1 MDDMK
6 MKVLLYLKK
15 SSRDRSGKAP
25 IMGRITLGRSIAQFS
40 CKLFCNPDL
49 WNPRESRMDGKSR
62 EAVEVNGRLD
72 NLLLAVQS
80 SHQSLLA
87 KGSPF
92 DATDIKEHF
101 QGSVQS
107 RTMLLERFDGLIEDM
122 EEHVGIDIKRESL
135 VLYRQTRMR
144 LQQFIRAKHN
154 ASDLT
159 FSQLTEDFIKQF
171 EQFATGEVGLKQ
183 STCYNMVILV
193 KKVCKLAYREG
204 AADTLLFDNVH
215 VDKGDSR
222 LPKALDKD
230 ALDKLKALC
239 FDGWEIDLET
249 ARDVFLFACY
259 TGAAYCDLMALNRG
273 HLVCDDE
280 GALWLKFNRQK
291 TGVLCRVK
299 LLPEALRLMN
309 RLSDEGRDTLL
320 PHINYLTY
328 QSHLKV
334 LRLRAGI
341 ALPFTSHTARHTFA
355 TLVTLEQGVPIE
367 TVSKM
372 LGHSTVR
379 MTERYAKVTPQK
391 LFEEFDRLIAFTE
404 DLYLTI

>member
-1 MDDMK
+1 MDDKK

-15 SSRDRSGKAP
+15 SSCDRSGKAP

-49 WNPRESRMDGKSR
+49 WNPRESRVDGKSR

-80 SHQSLLA
+80 SYQSLLA

-101 QGSVQS
+101 QGCVQS

-122 EEHVGIDIKRESL
+122 EEHVGVDIKRESL

-159 FSQLTEDFIKQF
+159 FSQLTEDFVKQF

-204 AADTLLFDNVH
+204 AADALLFDNVH

-222 LPKALDKD
+222 LPKALDRE
-230 ALDKLKALC
+230 ALDMLKALC
-239 FDGWEIDLET
+239 FDGWEADLET

-299 LLPEALRLMN
+299 LLPEALQLMN
-309 RLSDEGRDTLL
+309 KLHDESRDTLL
-320 PHINYLTY
+320 PHIHYITY
-328 QSHLKV
+328 QSHLKA

-341 ALPFTSHTARHTFA
+341 TLPFTTHTARHTFA
-355 TLVTLEQGVPIE
+355 TLITLEQGVPIE

-404 DLYLTI
+404 DLHLTI

>member
-1 MDDMK
+1 MK

-15 SSRDRSGKAP
+15 SSLDRSGKAP
-25 IMGRITLGRSIAQFS
+25 IMGRITLGRSVAQFS
-40 CKLFCNPDL
+40 CKLSCNPDL
-49 WNPRESRMDGKSR
+49 WNPRESRVDGKSR
-62 EAVEVNGRLD
+62 EAVEVNRRLD

-80 SHQSLLA
+80 SYQSLLA
-87 KGSPF
+87 KGAPF

-107 RTMLLERFDGLIEDM
+107 RAMLLERFDDLIKEM
-122 EEHVGIDIKRESL
+122 EEHVDIDIKENSL
-135 VLYRQTRMR
+135 ASYRQTRAQLHR
-144 LQQFIRAKHN
+144 FIRAKHN
-154 ASDLT
+154 VSDLA
-159 FSQLTEDFIKQF
+159 FSQLTEDFIQQF
-171 EQFATGEVGLKQ
+171 EQYVTGEVGLKQ
-183 STCYNMVILV
+183 STCYNMIVLI

-215 VDKGDSR
+215 IDKGDSR

-230 ALDKLKALC
+230 ALDKLKALR
-239 FDGWEIDLET
+239 FDGLDGDMKT
-249 ARDVFLFACY
+249 SRDVFLFACY
-259 TGAAYCDLMALNRG
+259 TGAAYCDLMALNRE
-273 HLVCDDE
+273 HLIRDDE

-299 LLPEALRLMN
+299 LLPEALRL
-309 RLSDEGRDTLL
+309 LKQLHSDARETLL
-320 PHINYLTY
+320 PYMNYATY
-328 QSHLKV
+328 LSCLKAIS
-334 LRLRAGI
+334 LRAGLSLTI
-341 ALPFTSHTARHTFA
+341 TTHTARHTFA

-404 DLYLTI
+404 DLHLTI

>member
-1 MDDMK
+1 MK
-6 MKVLLYLKK
+6 MQVLLYLKK

-40 CKLFCNPDL
+40 CKLSCNPDL

-72 NLLLAVQS
+72 NLLLAVQTS
-80 SHQSLLA
+80 YQSLLA

-92 DATDIKEHF
+92 DATNIKEHF

-122 EEHVGIDIKRESL
+122 EEYVGVDIKRESL
-135 VLYRQTRMR
+135 VLYRQTRTR
-144 LQQFIRAKHN
+144 LQQFIRSQYN
-154 ASDLT
+154 VSDLT

-391 LFEEFDRLIAFTE
+391 LFEEFDRLITFTK
-404 DLYLTI
+404 DLHLTI

>member
-1 MDDMK
+1 

-15 SSRDRSGKAP
+15 SSLDRSGKAP
-25 IMGRITLGRSIAQFS
+25 IMGRITLGRSIAKFS

-62 EAVEVNGRLD
+62 EAVEVNAKLD
-72 NLLLAVQS
+72 NLLLAVQAS
-80 SHQSLLA
+80 YQSLLA

-92 DATDIKEHF
+92 DATDIKEDF

-107 RTMLLERFDGLIEDM
+107 RTLFLERFDVLIENM
-122 EEHVGIDIKRESL
+122 EKHVGVDIKDNSL
-135 VLYRQTRMR
+135 ASYRQTRAQLHR
-144 LQQFIRAKHN
+144 FIRAKYN
-154 ASDLT
+154 ASDLA
-159 FSQLTEDFIKQF
+159 FSQLTEDFIQQF
-171 EQFATGEVGLKQ
+171 EQYVTGEMGLKQ
-183 STCYNMVILV
+183 STCYNMIVLI
-193 KKVCKLAYREG
+193 KKACKLAYREG

-230 ALDKLKALC
+230 ALDKLKALR
-239 FDGWEIDLET
+239 FDGLDSLDGDMET
-249 ARDVFLFACY
+249 SRDVFLFACY
-259 TGAAYCDLMALNRG
+259 TGAAYCDLMALNRE
-273 HLVCDDE
+273 HLIRDDE

-299 LLPEALRLMN
+299 LLPEALRLLEQLHN
-309 RLSDEGRDTLL
+309 DARETLL
-320 PHINYLTY
+320 PYMNYATY
-328 QSHLKV
+328 LSCLKAIS
-334 LRLRAGI
+334 LRAGLS
-341 ALPFTSHTARHTFA
+341 LPITTHTARHTFA

-404 DLYLTI
+404 DLHLTI

>member
-1 MDDMK
+1 ME

-15 SSRDRSGKAP
+15 GTRDRSGKAP
-25 IMGRITLGRSIAQFS
+25 IMGRITLGRSVAQFS
-40 CKLFCNPDL
+40 CKLSCNPDL

-72 NLLLAVQS
+72 NLLLAVQAS
-80 SHQSLLA
+80 YQSLLA

-101 QGSVQS
+101 QGSVQA
-107 RTMLLERFDGLIEDM
+107 RCMLIERLDLLVK
-122 EEHVGIDIKRESL
+122 EREKHVGIDLKARSMYN
-135 VLYRQTRMR
+135 YRSARNR
-144 LQQFIRAKHN
+144 LQEFIRQQYN
-154 ASDLT
+154 AADLA
-159 FSQLTEDFIKQF
+159 FSQLTEGFIYEFQTF
-171 EQFATGEVGLKQ
+171 CLGRCGLQ
-183 STCYNMVILV
+183 ESTFFGTASLL
-193 KKVCKLAYREG
+193 KTVCRLAYREG
-204 AADTLLFDNVH
+204 LTDVLLFNKVC
-215 VDKGDSR
+215 VERGDKKT
-222 LPKALDKD
+222 PKALDKA

-239 FDGWEIDLET
+239 FDGWEADLET

-299 LLPEALRLMN
+299 LLPEALQLMN
-309 RLSDEGRDTLL
+309 KLHDESRDTLL
-320 PHINYLTY
+320 PHIHYITY
-328 QSHLKV
+328 QSHLKA

-341 ALPFTSHTARHTFA
+341 TLPFTTHTARHTFA
-355 TLVTLEQGVPIE
+355 TLITLEQGVPIE

-404 DLYLTI
+404 DLHLTI

>member
-1 MDDMK
+1 

-15 SSRDRSGKAP
+15 SSLDRSGKAP

-49 WNPRESRMDGKSR
+49 WNPRESRMNGKSR
-62 EAVEVNGRLD
+62 EAVEVNTKLD
-72 NLLLAVQS
+72 HLLLAVQS
-80 SHQSLLA
+80 SYQSLLA

-101 QGSVQS
+101 QGCVQS

-122 EEHVGIDIKRESL
+122 EEHVGVDIKRESL

-159 FSQLTEDFIKQF
+159 FSQLTEDFVKQF

-204 AADTLLFDNVH
+204 AADALLFDNVH

-222 LPKALDKD
+222 LPKALDRE

-309 RLSDEGRDTLL
+309 RLSDEGRNTLL

-391 LFEEFDRLIAFTE
+391 LFEEFDRLITFTK
-404 DLYLTI
+404 DLHLTI

>member
-40 CKLFCNPDL
+40 CKLSCNPDL

-72 NLLLAVQS
+72 NLLLAVQTS
-80 SHQSLLA
+80 YQSLLA

-92 DATDIKEHF
+92 DATNIKEHF

-135 VLYRQTRMR
+135 VLYRQTRTR
-144 LQQFIRAKHN
+144 LQQFIRSQYN
-154 ASDLT
+154 VSDLT

-404 DLYLTI
+404 DLHLTI

>member
-1 MDDMK
+1 
-6 MKVLLYLKK
+6 
-15 SSRDRSGKAP
+15 
-25 IMGRITLGRSIAQFS
+25 
-40 CKLFCNPDL
+40 
-49 WNPRESRMDGKSR
+49 
-62 EAVEVNGRLD
+62 
-72 NLLLAVQS
+72 
-80 SHQSLLA
+80 
-87 KGSPF
+87 
-92 DATDIKEHF
+92 
-101 QGSVQS
+101 
-107 RTMLLERFDGLIEDM
+107 
-122 EEHVGIDIKRESL
+122 
-135 VLYRQTRMR
+135 
-144 LQQFIRAKHN
+144 
-154 ASDLT
+154 
-159 FSQLTEDFIKQF
+159 
-171 EQFATGEVGLKQ
+171 
-183 STCYNMVILV
+183 
-193 KKVCKLAYREG
+193 
-204 AADTLLFDNVH
+204 
-215 VDKGDSR
+215 
-222 LPKALDKD
+222 
-230 ALDKLKALC
+230 
-239 FDGWEIDLET
+239 
-249 ARDVFLFACY
+249 
-259 TGAAYCDLMALNRG
+259 MALNRG

-391 LFEEFDRLIAFTE
+391 LFEEFDRLITFTK
-404 DLYLTI
+404 DLHLTI

>member
-1 MDDMK
+1 MDDKK

-15 SSRDRSGKAP
+15 SSLDRSGKAP

-40 CKLFCNPDL
+40 CKLFCNPNL

-80 SHQSLLA
+80 SYQSLLA

-101 QGSVQS
+101 QGCVQS

-122 EEHVGIDIKRESL
+122 EEHVGVDIKRESL

-159 FSQLTEDFIKQF
+159 FSQLTEDFVKQF

-204 AADTLLFDNVH
+204 AADSLLFDNVH
-215 VDKGDSR
+215 VDKGDRR
-222 LPKALDKD
+222 LPKALDRD

-320 PHINYLTY
+320 PHIHYTTY
-328 QSHLKV
+328 QSHLKA

-341 ALPFTSHTARHTFA
+341 TLPFTTHTARHTFA
-355 TLVTLEQGVPIE
+355 TLITLEQGVPIE

-379 MTERYAKVTPQK
+379 MTERYAKVTPQM

-404 DLYLTI
+404 DLHLTI

>member
-1 MDDMK
+1 

-15 SSRDRSGKAP
+15 SSLDRSGKAP

-80 SHQSLLA
+80 SYQSLLA

-135 VLYRQTRMR
+135 VLYRQTRAR
-144 LQQFIRAKHN
+144 LQQLIRAKHN

-159 FSQLTEDFIKQF
+159 FSQLTENFIKQF
-171 EQFATGEVGLKQ
+171 EQFVTGEVGLKQ
-183 STCYNMVILV
+183 STCYNMIVLI

-204 AADTLLFDNVH
+204 AADSLLFDNVH

-222 LPKALDKD
+222 LPKALDRE

-259 TGAAYCDLMALNRG
+259 TGAAYCDLMALNPE
-273 HLVCDDE
+273 HLIRDDE
-280 GALWLKFNRQK
+280 GVLWLKFNRQK

-299 LLPEALRLMN
+299 LLPEVLRLMN
-309 RLSDEGRDTLL
+309 RLSDERRNTLL
-320 PHINYLTY
+320 PHIDYLTY

-341 ALPFTSHTARHTFA
+341 ALPITSHTARHTFA
-355 TLVTLEQGVPIE
+355 TLITLEQGVPIE

-404 DLYLTI
+404 DLHLTI

>member
-1 MDDMK
+1 MDDKK

-15 SSRDRSGKAP
+15 SSLDRSGKAP

-40 CKLFCNPDL
+40 CKLFCNPNL

-80 SHQSLLA
+80 SYQSLLA

-101 QGSVQS
+101 QGCVQS

-122 EEHVGIDIKRESL
+122 EEHVGVDIKRESL

-159 FSQLTEDFIKQF
+159 FSQLTEDFVKQF

-204 AADTLLFDNVH
+204 AADSLLFDNVH
-215 VDKGDSR
+215 VDKGDRR
-222 LPKALDKD
+222 LPKALDRD

-320 PHINYLTY
+320 PHIHYTTY
-328 QSHLKV
+328 QSHLKA

-341 ALPFTSHTARHTFA
+341 TLPFTTHTARHTFA
-355 TLVTLEQGVPIE
+355 TLITLEQGVPIE

-404 DLYLTI
+404 DLHLTI

>member
-1 MDDMK
+1 

-62 EAVEVNGRLD
+62 EAVEVNAKLD
-72 NLLLAVQS
+72 HLLLAVQAS
-80 SHQSLLA
+80 YQSLLA
-87 KGSPF
+87 KGAPF

-101 QGSVQS
+101 QGSVQA
-107 RTMLLERFDGLIEDM
+107 RCMLIERLDLLVK
-122 EEHVGIDIKRESL
+122 EREKHVGIDLKARSMYN
-135 VLYRQTRMR
+135 YRSARNR
-144 LQQFIRAKHN
+144 LQEFIRQQYN
-154 ASDLT
+154 ATDLA
-159 FSQLTEDFIKQF
+159 FSQLTEGFIYEFQTF
-171 EQFATGEVGLKQ
+171 CLGRCGLQ
-183 STCYNMVILV
+183 ESTFFGTASLL
-193 KKVCKLAYREG
+193 KTVCRLAYREG
-204 AADTLLFDNVH
+204 LTDVLLFNKVR
-215 VDKGDSR
+215 VERGDKKT
-222 LPKALDKD
+222 PKALDRD

-239 FDGWEIDLET
+239 FDGWEIDLEI

-273 HLVCDDE
+273 HLVRDDE
-280 GALWLKFNRQK
+280 GALWLKFSRQK
-291 TGVLCRVK
+291 TGVLCRIK

-309 RLSDEGRDTLL
+309 RLSDEGRNTLL
-320 PHINYLTY
+320 PHIHYATY
-328 QSHLKV
+328 QSHLKA

-341 ALPFTSHTARHTFA
+341 TLPFKTHTARHTFA
-355 TLVTLEQGVPIE
+355 TLITLEQGVPIE

-404 DLYLTI
+404 DLHLTI

>member
-1 MDDMK
+1 

-62 EAVEVNGRLD
+62 EAVEVNAKLD
-72 NLLLAVQS
+72 NLLLAVQAS
-80 SHQSLLA
+80 YQSLLA

-92 DATDIKEHF
+92 DATDIKDHF

-107 RTMLLERFDGLIEDM
+107 RTLFLERFDVLIENM
-122 EEHVGIDIKRESL
+122 EKHVGVDIKDNSL
-135 VLYRQTRMR
+135 ASYRQTRAQLHR
-144 LQQFIRAKHN
+144 FIRAKYN
-154 ASDLT
+154 ASDLA
-159 FSQLTEDFIKQF
+159 FSQLTEDFIQQF
-171 EQFATGEVGLKQ
+171 EQYVTGEMGLKQ
-183 STCYNMVILV
+183 STCYNMIVLI
-193 KKVCKLAYREG
+193 KKACKLAYREG

-230 ALDKLKALC
+230 ALDKLKALR
-239 FDGWEIDLET
+239 FDGLDSLDEDMET
-249 ARDVFLFACY
+249 SRDVFLFACY
-259 TGAAYCDLMALNRG
+259 TGAAYCDLMALNRE
-273 HLVCDDE
+273 HLVRDDK

-299 LLPEALRLMN
+299 LLPEALRLLEQLHN
-309 RLSDEGRDTLL
+309 DARETLL
-320 PHINYLTY
+320 PYMNYATY
-328 QSHLKV
+328 LSCLKAIS
-334 LRLRAGI
+334 LRAGLS
-341 ALPFTSHTARHTFA
+341 LPITTHTARHTFA

-404 DLYLTI
+404 DLHLTI

>member
-1 MDDMK
+1 MDDKK

-40 CKLFCNPDL
+40 CKLSCNPDL

-72 NLLLAVQS
+72 NLLLAVQTS
-80 SHQSLLA
+80 YQSLLA

-92 DATDIKEHF
+92 DATNIKEHF

-122 EEHVGIDIKRESL
+122 EEYVGVDIKRESL
-135 VLYRQTRMR
+135 VLYRQTRTR
-144 LQQFIRAKHN
+144 LQQFIRSQYN
-154 ASDLT
+154 VSDLT

-404 DLYLTI
+404 DLHLTI

>member
-40 CKLFCNPDL
+40 CKLSCSPDL
-49 WNPRESRMDGKSR
+49 WNSRESRMDGKSR

-72 NLLLAVQS
+72 NLLLAVHSSYQS
-80 SHQSLLA
+80 MLA
-87 KGSPF
+87 KGVPF

-101 QGSVQS
+101 QGCVQA
-107 RTMLLERFDGLIEDM
+107 RCMLIERLDLLVK
-122 EEHVGIDIKRESL
+122 EREKHVGIDLKARSMYN
-135 VLYRQTRMR
+135 YRSARNR
-144 LQQFIRAKHN
+144 LQEFIRQQYN
-154 ASDLT
+154 ATDLA
-159 FSQLTEDFIKQF
+159 FSQLTEGFIYEFQTF
-171 EQFATGEVGLKQ
+171 CLGRCGLQESSFFGTASLLK
-183 STCYNMVILV
+183 T
-193 KKVCKLAYREG
+193 VCRLAYREG
-204 AADTLLFDNVH
+204 LTDVLLFNKVR
-215 VDKGDSR
+215 VERGDKKT
-222 LPKALDKD
+222 PKALDK
-230 ALDKLKALC
+230 AAMEKLKALY
-239 FDGWEIDLET
+239 FDSLEEDMET
-249 ARDVFLFACY
+249 SRDVFLFACY
-259 TGAAYCDLMALNRG
+259 TGAAYCDLMALRPE
-273 HLVCDDE
+273 HLVRDDE

-309 RLSDEGRDTLL
+309 RLSDEGRDTSL

-328 QSHLKV
+328 QSHLKA

-341 ALPFTSHTARHTFA
+341 TLPFTTHTARHTFA
-355 TLVTLEQGVPIE
+355 TLITLEQGVPIE

-404 DLYLTI
+404 DLHLTI

>member
-1 MDDMK
+1 

-15 SSRDRSGKAP
+15 SSCDRSGKAP

-72 NLLLAVQS
+72 NLLLAVQAS
-80 SHQSLLA
+80 YQSLLA
-87 KGSPF
+87 KSSPF

-107 RTMLLERFDGLIEDM
+107 RTMLLERFDGLIEEMKD
-122 EEHVGIDIKRESL
+122 HVGVDIKENSL
-135 VLYRQTRMR
+135 AACRQTRAR
-144 LQQFIRAKHN
+144 LQQFIQAKYKV
-154 ASDLT
+154 SDLA

-171 EQFATGEVGLKQ
+171 EQYVIGEVGLKQ
-183 STCYNMVILV
+183 STCYNMIVLI

-204 AADTLLFDNVH
+204 AADSLLFDNVH

-222 LPKALDKD
+222 LPKALDKE
-230 ALDKLKALC
+230 ALDKLKALH
-239 FDGWEIDLET
+239 FDGLDEDMKT
-249 ARDVFLFACY
+249 SRDVFLFACY
-259 TGAAYCDLMALNRG
+259 TGAAYCDLMALNHK
-273 HLVCDDE
+273 HLIRDDE

-299 LLPEALRLMN
+299 LLPEALQL
-309 RLSDEGRDTLL
+309 LEQLHSDARETLL
-320 PHINYLTY
+320 PYMNYATY
-328 QSHLKV
+328 LSCLKAIS
-334 LRLRAGI
+334 LRAGLS
-341 ALPFTSHTARHTFA
+341 LPITTHTARHTFA
-355 TLVTLEQGVPIE
+355 TLITLEQGVPIE

-379 MTERYAKVTPQK
+379 MTERYAEVTPQK
-391 LFEEFDRLIAFTE
+391 LFEEFDRLITFTE
-404 DLYLTI
+404 DLHLTI